1 MQQAIKEH
9 LNPLFHI
16 DDVVIAE
23 SLPRTASNKV
33 MRKELRAQYRAG
45 ALHAPR

>member
-1 MQQAIKEH
+1 MQQAIKQH

-16 DDVVIAE
+16 DDVVLAD

-33 MRKELRAQYRAG
+33 MRKALRAQYAG
-45 ALHAPR
+45 STLRR